1 MKNKKIEGKDQID
14 EVTDSNVEV
23 VANQT
28 SKENV
33 RLMGHLFKAD
43 KKGKLTASM
52 SITEAQPLADAGYLT
67 ILKGK

>member
-1 MKNKKIEGKDQID
+1 MKNKEKTVER
-14 EVTDSNVEV
+14 SNVQV

>member
-1 MKNKKIEGKDQID
+1 MKNKEKTVES
-14 EVTDSNVEV
+14 SNVQV

-52 SITEAQPLADAGYLT
+52 SISEAQPLANAGYLT